1 MSALDKLNALNAA
14 METSEDKKPQ
24 ERPTMP
30 VPPAALAAFV
40 RLVPALRIL
49 KIAEARKEIEE
60 GIISDEM
67 MMEYSNILWNLGSR
81 PTNPRLQVKKAD
93 GRPDLSGLFQVQE
106 KWKLEYEKGEAP
118 AAVRIAAALVRA
130 GFSQIVADTIVKNEI
145 STQPLTTLSKPLNE
159 LAVGTDLE
167 KSAAEKLIG
176 LAFGERVEPLTAQER
191 AVALKKVENVEV
203 KDGILQRIKQYCSNA
218 QQLRMLFRVIK
229 PVHFVSH
236 AKYGESDTEEER
248 TQRLA
253 TEALELVKGT
263 KVPEKEKKS

>member
-1 MSALDKLNALNAA
+1 MSALDKLNRLNDALA
-14 METSEDKKPQ
+14 TTEDKKPQ

-30 VPPAALAAFV
+30 VPAVVLAAFK

-67 MMEYSNILWNLGSR
+67 MGEYSNILWNLGSR
-81 PTNPRLQVKKAD
+81 PTNPRLTVKAAD
-93 GRPDLSGLFQVQE
+93 GRPDMSGLFQVQE
-106 KWKLEYEKGEAP
+106 KWKLQYEKGEAP
-118 AAVRIAAALVRA
+118 AAVRLSAALVRA
-130 GFSQIVADTIVKNEI
+130 GFDQVTADKIVKEEI
-145 STQPLTTLSKPLNE
+145 STQPLTTLSKPLND
-159 LAVGTDLE
+159 LACGTELE
-167 KSAAEKLIG
+167 KSAAEKIIG

-203 KDGILQRIKQYCSNA
+203 KDGILQRIKQYCNSP
-218 QQLRMLFRVIK
+218 QQLKMLFKVIT

-248 TQRLA
+248 TKRLA
-253 TEALELVKGT
+253 VEGQQLILGT
-263 KVPEKEKKS
+263 KVPEKEKK